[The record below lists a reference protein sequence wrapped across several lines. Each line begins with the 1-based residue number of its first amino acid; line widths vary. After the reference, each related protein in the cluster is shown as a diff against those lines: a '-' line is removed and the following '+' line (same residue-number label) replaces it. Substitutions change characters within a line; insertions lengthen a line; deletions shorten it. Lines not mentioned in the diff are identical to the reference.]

1 MKIMWH
7 EPKNQTNR
15 RKHGIR
21 FELAQA
27 VFEDENYLM
36 RQDRVEGGEMRWQT
50 IGKVNGVS
58 SAVYLVLLVAHTVE
72 DDGKQEIVRI
82 ISARHATKAERQTYE
97 AQTY

>member
-1 MKIMWH
+1 MKIIWH
-7 EPKNQTNR
+7 ELKNQTNR

-36 RQDRVEGGEMRWQT
+36 RQDRVEDGEMRWQT
-50 IGKVNGVS
+50 IGKVKGVS
-58 SAVYLVLLVAHTVE
+58 STVYLVLLVAHTVD

-82 ISARHATKAERQTYE
+82 ISARHATKSERQTYE